1 MAEIAVIKT
10 GGKQYKVAVG
20 DMIKVEKILGKKDKL
35 EFEDILGGKKV
46 AATVIGEGRRSKI
59 RVLKFRPKKRY
70 KRVGGHIQNFTSIK
84 IESIK

>member
-20 DMIKVEKILGKKDKL
+20 QTVKVEKLPKDTKKLD
-35 EFEDILGGKKV
+35 FEDILGGKKV
-46 AATVIGEGRRSKI
+46 SAAVVGEGRYDKV

-70 KRVGGHIQNFTSIK
+70 KRVNGHVQGYSSIK